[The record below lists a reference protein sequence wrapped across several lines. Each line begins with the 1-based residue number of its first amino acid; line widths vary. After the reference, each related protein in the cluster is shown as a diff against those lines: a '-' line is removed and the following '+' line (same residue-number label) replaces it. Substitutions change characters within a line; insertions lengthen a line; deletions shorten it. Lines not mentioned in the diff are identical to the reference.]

1 VFKKYLIVILF
12 LINIPVIYAQ
22 EDKNIDFSHR
32 ITLGAF
38 YSYTNDNIGILE
50 PKYDFI
56 INFPYINPNYNI
68 LDFGIGLSMIM
79 AFDGNGNVRIPVFG
93 FALNGSMRLYTSP
106 MAKARLYAE
115 GAMGLVFFTRSYP
128 ENGTMLNG
136 SMHVGGGFEYNL
148 ENNTKLF
155 FSINWFHI
163 SNNDVY
169 GRERNP
175 GINSIGLLTGLQ
187 L

>member
-1 VFKKYLIVILF
+1 MYKRCFMAIFLVINTA
-12 LINIPVIYAQ
+12 IIHAQ
-22 EDKNIDFSHR
+22 ENKNIDFAHR
-32 ITLGAF
+32 ITLGTF
-38 YSYTNDNIGILE
+38 YSYTNDTIGIFE

-56 INFPYINPNYNI
+56 FNFPYISIDYNI
-68 LDFGIGLSMIM
+68 LDFGIGLSTIM

-93 FALNGSMRLYTSP
+93 FALNGSMRIYTPP
-106 MAKARLYAE
+106 MKKARLYAE
-115 GAMGLVFFTRSYP
+115 GAMGLVFFTKNYP

-136 SMHVGGGFEYNL
+136 SMHVGGGFEYKL
-148 ENNTKLF
+148 ENNTKIF
-155 FSINWFHI
+155 SSINWFHI

-175 GINSIGLLTGLQ
+175 GINAIGLVTGLQ